1 MDSTSKIELESDRT
15 AKRLH
20 ILERMAKMRNLGG
33 LQDLSAT
40 DFARMDELTDKYLEE
55 WLEADSEGHPIA
67 RLDGELN
74 TLIREYYEI
83 KKQLDEAGS

>member
-1 MDSTSKIELESDRT
+1 MDPKSRIRLQSYRT
-15 AKRLH
+15 AKRVQ
-20 ILERMAKMRNLGG
+20 ILERLAEMRNLGA

-40 DFARMDELTDKYLEE
+40 DFARIDELADRYLEE
-55 WLEADSEGHPIA
+55 WLEADTEGHPVA

-83 KKQLDEAGS
+83 KKRLNEA

>member
-1 MDSTSKIELESDRT
+1 MEPKSRIELQSHRT
-15 AKRLH
+15 AKRVQ
-20 ILERMAKMRNLGG
+20 ILERLAEMRNLGA

-40 DFARMDELTDKYLEE
+40 DFARIDDLADGYLEE
-55 WLEADSEGHPIA
+55 WLEATSEGHPVA

-83 KKQLDEAGS
+83 KKRLTEA

>member
-1 MDSTSKIELESDRT
+1 
-15 AKRLH
+15 
-20 ILERMAKMRNLGG
+20 
-33 LQDLSAT
+33 
-40 DFARMDELTDKYLEE
+40 MDELTDRYLEE

>member
-1 MDSTSKIELESDRT
+1 MDPKSRIRLQSYRT
-15 AKRLH
+15 AKRVQ
-20 ILERMAKMRNLGG
+20 ILERLVEMRNLGG

-40 DFARMDELTDKYLEE
+40 DFARIDELADRYLEE
-55 WLEADSEGHPIA
+55 WLEADTEGHPVA

-83 KKQLDEAGS
+83 KKRLNEA